1 MAQIKPKMNHS
12 KLLLFISALAV
23 AGCATHSRG
32 YKNASPMACSQ
43 SQKQTP
49 ALFATLPDAVA
60 TPDGMSIAP
69 DGDLVVACP
78 NFADQTKPACLLKIG
93 KDDGVPR
100 VWVKVPPMPETGLA
114 CPMGNEFGPDGD
126 LYVCDNQG
134 WAGSEKGK
142 FKGRMLRLRIKEDK
156 VESCTVVAEGMEHP
170 NGVRV
175 HGDSIYVTESLMT
188 KVNDPSGLL
197 VSGVYRFKLDDK
209 NVKVSN
215 TLADPNLIT
224 TFVTLNKNCQYGA
237 DGIVFDSKGNLYVG
251 NFGDGAIH
259 KITFDAAG
267 KVAGNTIFAKTDLDY
282 SLDPNSPGFLAQAT
296 KAKMR
301 TTDGICVDD
310 KDNLYVADF
319 SNNAIAKVTPD
330 GKISVLAQNGDTDG
344 FHGELNEPGE
354 PIIWKGRL
362 IVTNFNTVTGPDKV
376 HTKHHSPATMSVL
389 MLNK

>member
-12 KLLLFISALAV
+12 KLLLFISGLAL

-78 NFADQTKPACLLKIG
+78 NFAEQTKPACLLKIG

>member
-134 WAGSEKGK
+134 WASSEKGK

-156 VESCTVVAEGMEHP
+156 VESCTVVAEGMENP

-215 TLADPNLIT
+215 TLADPNLIM

-330 GKISVLAQNGDTDG
+330 GKICVLAQNGDTDG

>member
-1 MAQIKPKMNHS
+1 MNHA
-12 KLLLFISALAV
+12 KLLLLISVLAV
-23 AGCATHSRG
+23 AGCATHSDRG
-32 YKNASPMACSQ
+32 KNASPMASFPSQ
-43 SQKQTP
+43 EQTP

-93 KDDGVPR
+93 KDGLPR

-142 FKGRMLRLRIKEDK
+142 FKGRMLRLRIKGDK
-156 VESCTVVAEGMEHP
+156 VESCTVIAEGMEHP

-175 HGDSIYVTESLMT
+175 HGDSIYVTESSMT
-188 KVNDPSGLL
+188 RVHDPSGLL

-389 MLNK
+389 VLDK

>member
-1 MAQIKPKMNHS
+1 MNHA
-12 KLLLFISALAV
+12 KLLLLISVLAV
-23 AGCATHSRG
+23 AGCATHSDRG
-32 YKNASPMACSQ
+32 KNASPMASSPSQ
-43 SQKQTP
+43 EQTP
-49 ALFATLPDAVA
+49 ALFATLPDAIA

-142 FKGRMLRLRIKEDK
+142 FKGRMLRLRIKGDK
-156 VESCTVVAEGMEHP
+156 VESCTVIAEGMEHP

-175 HGDSIYVTESLMT
+175 HGDSIYVTESSMT
-188 KVNDPSGLL
+188 RVHDPSGLL

-215 TLADPNLIT
+215 TLADPTLIT
-224 TFVTLNKNCQYGA
+224 TFVTLNKFTQYGA

-267 KVAGNTIFAKTDLDY
+267 KVTGNTIFAKTDLDY
-282 SLDPNSPGFLAQAT
+282 SLDPKMPGFLAQAT

-344 FHGELNEPGE
+344 LHGELNEPGE
-354 PIIWKGRL
+354 PIIWNGRL
-362 IVTNFNTVTGPDKV
+362 IVSNFNTVTGPDKV

-389 MLNK
+389 VLDK